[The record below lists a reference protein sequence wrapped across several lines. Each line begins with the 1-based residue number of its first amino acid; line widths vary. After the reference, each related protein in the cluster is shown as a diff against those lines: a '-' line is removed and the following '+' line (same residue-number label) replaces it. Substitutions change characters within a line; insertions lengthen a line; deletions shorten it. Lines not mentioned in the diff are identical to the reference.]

1 MWTTIVEARSVQELE
16 SLTPLYSE
24 IPAGT
29 PILIRLE
36 LQWYAPIMVFPGGKL
51 ADLAGAEWWAPR
63 LAQADLEVI
72 DVRGNW
78 HWMEIEGRTRGTP
91 VVLIIAAIVGFVA
104 IFGLS
109 VYISNVRITANIE
122 QKKLEQ
128 ADEWLRAGYTP
139 GQVSQMLGEITF
151 EPTLPTPSLPT
162 IAGISVGVIGIGVII
177 LFLIL
182 RK

>member
-36 LQWYAPIMVFPGGKL
+36 LQWYAPIGKL

-72 DVRGNW
+72 DVQGNW
-78 HWMEIEGRTRGTP
+78 HWMEIEGITRGTP

-109 VYISNVRITANIE
+109 VYISSVRITANIE

-139 GQVSQMLGEITF
+139 EQVSQMLGEITF

-162 IAGISVGVIGIGVII
+162 IAGISVGVIAIGAII